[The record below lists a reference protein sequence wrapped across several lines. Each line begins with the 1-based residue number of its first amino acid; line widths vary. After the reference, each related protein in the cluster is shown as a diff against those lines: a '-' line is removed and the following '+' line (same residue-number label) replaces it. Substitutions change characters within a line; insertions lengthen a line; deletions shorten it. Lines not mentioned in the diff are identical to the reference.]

1 MWRKII
7 MKQQLNN
14 LLSNLVVEYH
24 KLQNFHWYVK
34 GKDFFQVHAKL
45 EDLYNGINGMI
56 DEVAENMLMEG
67 IEPVASLKEFLEN
80 SSIQEA
86 SAEKI
91 KSKYIFKEVLND
103 FNIILNQVI
112 EIKKLADEQESYLLS
127 ASMDEYIKEF
137 KKSIWMINQ
146 VIDD

>member
-1 MWRKII
+1 
-7 MKQQLNN
+7 MKKELNN
-14 LLSNLVVEYH
+14 LLANLVVEYH
-24 KLQNFHWYVK
+24 KLQNFHWYIK

-67 IEPVASLKEFLEN
+67 IKPIASLKEFLEV

-86 SAEKI
+86 EAESI
-91 KSKYIFKEVLND
+91 KSKYIFKEVLKD
-103 FNIILNQVI
+103 FNIILNQVV
-112 EIKKLADEQESYLLS
+112 EIKKFADEEGNYLIS
-127 ASMDEYIKEF
+127 ASMDEYIKQF

>member
-1 MWRKII
+1 

-14 LLSNLVVEYH
+14 LLANLVVEYH
-24 KLQNFHWYVK
+24 KLQNFHWYIK

-67 IEPVASLKEFLEN
+67 IKPRASLKEFLEVA
-80 SSIQEA
+80 SIQEA
-86 SAEKI
+86 EAESI
-91 KSKYIFKEVLND
+91 KSKHIYKEVLND
-103 FNIILNQVI
+103 FNIILNQVL
-112 EIKKLADEQESYLLS
+112 EVKKLADEENNYLIS
-127 ASMDEYIKEF
+127 ASMDEYIKQF

>member
-1 MWRKII
+1 

-14 LLSNLVVEYH
+14 LLANLVVEYH

-45 EDLYNGINGMI
+45 EELYNGINGMI

-67 IEPVASLKEFLEN
+67 IKPVGSLKGFLEIA
-80 SSIQEA
+80 SIQEA
-86 SAEKI
+86 EAESI
-91 KSKYIFKEVLND
+91 KSKYIFKEVLKD
-103 FNIILNQVI
+103 FEIILNQVL
-112 EIKKLADEQESYLLS
+112 EVKRLADEESNYLIS
-127 ASMDEYIKEF
+127 ASMDEYIKQF

>member
-1 MWRKII
+1 

-45 EDLYNGINGMI
+45 EELYDGINEMI

-67 IEPVASLKEFLEN
+67 IEPKGSLKEFLEVA
-80 SSIQEA
+80 SIQEA
-86 SAEKI
+86 EAKSI
-91 KSKYIFKEVLND
+91 KSKYIFKEVLKD
-103 FNIILNQVI
+103 FDIILDQVI
-112 EIKKLADEQESYLLS
+112 EIKKLADEEENYLMS
-127 ASMDEYIKEF
+127 ASMDEYIKQF

>member
-1 MWRKII
+1 

-56 DEVAENMLMEG
+56 DEVAEVMLMEG

-91 KSKYIFKEVLND
+91 KSKYIFKEVVND

-127 ASMDEYIKEF
+127 ASMDEYIKQF

>member
-1 MWRKII
+1 
-7 MKQQLNN
+7 MKRQLNN
-14 LLSNLVVEYH
+14 LLANLVVEYH

-45 EDLYNGINGMI
+45 EELYDGINGVI

-67 IEPVASLKEFLEN
+67 IKPIASLKEFLEI
-80 SSIQEA
+80 STIQEA
-86 SAEKI
+86 DSESI
-91 KSKYIFKEVLND
+91 KSKYIFKEVLKD
-103 FNIILNQVI
+103 FDIILNQVI
-112 EIKKLADEQESYLLS
+112 EIKKLADEEENYLIS
-127 ASMDEYIKEF
+127 ASMDEYIKQF